1 MALKL
6 SATEHDIGGLNVK
19 RLLPHMKKRM
29 VGPFIFFD
37 HMGPT
42 TFSQG
47 EGIDVKP
54 HPHIGLSTLTY
65 LIEGRILHRDSLGN
79 NLEIAPGDVNWMT
92 AGTGITHSERE
103 SVETRASEHA
113 LNGLQSWIALPAQHE
128 DIAPAFTHVKREAL
142 PQIAKDGVMTR
153 LIAGNAYGLSSPI
166 KTCSEMFYLDVI
178 GAEGKK
184 IDVPNPD
191 FETALYVLYGQV
203 TVNEDTISP
212 YELVILEDTE
222 TTIEFSK
229 NSRVILLGGEKWQH
243 VPYIHWNFVSFS
255 KEKIERAKQNWIDG
269 KFPEISSDKLE
280 RVEY

>member
-6 SATEHDIGGLNVK
+6 SATEHDIGGLIVK

-65 LIEGRILHRDSLGN
+65 LIEGKILHRDSLGN
-79 NLEIAPGDVNWMT
+79 HLEIAPGDVNWMT

-128 DIAPAFTHVKREAL
+128 DIVPTFTHVKREAL
-142 PQIAKDGVMTR
+142 PQIVKDGVMIR

-166 KTCSEMFYLDVI
+166 KTYSEMFYLDVI
-178 GAEGKK
+178 GAEGKT

-191 FETALYVLYGQV
+191 FETAIYVLYGQV
-203 TVNEDTISP
+203 TVNDETISP
-212 YELVILEDTE
+212 NELVLLEDTE
-222 TTIEFSK
+222 TTIKLAK

-243 VPYIHWNFVSFS
+243 VPYIHRYF
-255 KEKIERAKQNWIDG
+255 A
-269 KFPEISSDKLE
+269 
-280 RVEY
+280 